1 MAFQIATA
9 IHQHE
14 HGRHPEAEVKRL
26 ILEALRPQR
35 FFDDRGYVFV
45 RDLQG
50 NGLLQPLNP
59 ELENTSLWDN
69 HDDKGHFIT
78 RGLIAAARSSEA
90 GGFSSYRWYPPD
102 NRLEMSDKLAYVRL
116 FAPYGWA
123 MGTGDYLDL
132 WHAAR
137 LKEGIERLRAWKFGD
152 TGRFE
157 VLGLDGQILLQPPSP
172 GDEGKNYRQLASP
185 EEQDIQRRMLAL
197 ANEGGGLMEYAWRRQ
212 GSDIVDTRCALV
224 QRFAPWNIVL
234 VATLSSREIQA
245 TIDAEKASACRSDSS
260 PRAVG
265 RQAVRFMRASMPR
278 STRQLNAA
286 AAPATNQMP
295 RLASAM
301 CPHWAP
307 VGMPGTAST
316 MPMKAQKTMS
326 CTTRGLVS
334 T

>member
-1 MAFQIATA
+1 
-9 IHQHE
+9 
-14 HGRHPEAEVKRL
+14 
-26 ILEALRPQR
+26 
-35 FFDDRGYVFV
+35 
-45 RDLQG
+45 
-50 NGLLQPLNP
+50 
-59 ELENTSLWDN
+59 
-69 HDDKGHFIT
+69 
-78 RGLIAAARSSEA
+78 
-90 GGFSSYRWYPPD
+90 
-102 NRLEMSDKLAYVRL
+102 MSDKLAYVRL

-212 GSDIVDTRCALV
+212 GSDIVDTRSALV

-245 TIDAEKASACRSDSS
+245 TIDAEKASAWASLSS
-260 PRAVG
+260 
-265 RQAVRFMRASMPR
+265 
-278 STRQLNAA
+278 
-286 AAPATNQMP
+286 
-295 RLASAM
+295 RLPYA
-301 CPHWAP
+301 
-307 VGMPGTAST
+307 
-316 MPMKAQKTMS
+316 
-326 CTTRGLVS
+326 GLVAVLERKA
-334 T
+334 